1 MIKNI
6 RSTTTTSSTT
16 TSSSSSQEKGR
27 SACARGNRRRCR
39 RRGSGGEGEGEVGGR
54 WQTGVE
60 SGRESEGV
68 LGWRGAVVLW
78 NCREDARRSRRTS
91 AAGEQTLTYADVCT
105 RGRVCWRKLADADV
119 CWRMLTYARE
129 VAANER
135 GRVSC
140 GTSRTPHMC
149 PHICYICVLMYAIY
163 VWAY

>member
-6 RSTTTTSSTT
+6 RSSTSTT
-16 TSSSSSQEKGR
+16 TSTTTSSSSQEKGR

-39 RRGSGGEGEGEVGGR
+39 RRRSGGEGEGEVGGR

-91 AAGEQTLTYADVCT
+91 AAGEQTLTYA
-105 RGRVCWRKLADADV
+105 GV

-129 VAANER
+129 VAANEC